1 MTSRRAERGEP
12 AGGQSRGVE
21 DAQHAALA
29 APLGAAADLRDAHDQ
44 AHEDRL
50 GPAGE
55 QLRVDVVA
63 HLPTCLRGAHR
74 VGDVACEPAERGQ
87 ACEPGQRIGF
97 VATDDRRDRGWRSSA
112 ARKHMTSI
120 GTSCVTA
127 TPAARASASS
137 AHADG
142 SIDPARSESIGLDDL
157 LLSGVLHRTLRDM
170 RFTER
175 RVAGIGE
182 TDHLEQEFRDV
193 QQVVERARR
202 NAWFGGDVL
211 DPELAPVLSAIVAPK
226 PLRYASLFAA
236 AGRSTTRSN
245 RWREPH
251 RQS

>member
-97 VATDDRRDRGWRSSA
+97 VATDDPARQGMAFQRGEEAHDEHRDELRDRHAGCPCLGLVG
-112 ARKHMTSI
+112 AR
-120 GTSCVTA
+120 
-127 TPAARASASS
+127 
-137 AHADG
+137 
-142 SIDPARSESIGLDDL
+142 
-157 LLSGVLHRTLRDM
+157 
-170 RFTER
+170 
-175 RVAGIGE
+175 
-182 TDHLEQEFRDV
+182 
-193 QQVVERARR
+193 
-202 NAWFGGDVL
+202 
-211 DPELAPVLSAIVAPK
+211 
-226 PLRYASLFAA
+226 
-236 AGRSTTRSN
+236 
-245 RWREPH
+245 
-251 RQS
+251 